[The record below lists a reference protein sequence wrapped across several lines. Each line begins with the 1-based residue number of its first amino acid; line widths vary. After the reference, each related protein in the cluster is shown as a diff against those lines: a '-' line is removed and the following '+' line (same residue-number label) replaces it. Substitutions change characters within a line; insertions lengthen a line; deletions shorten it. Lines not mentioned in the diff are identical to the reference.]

1 MNVIRAQTNFQQE
14 FDLFR
19 TAICKCDDNA
29 GHHLIS
35 VNDDGD
41 ISIKMHYR
49 KTQVKNISPDIKYF
63 LNWYDLGN
71 GYVGPAA
78 AQDTYYMLDVFTKL
92 IESWKSNE
100 TGYVDMFITTPARKN
115 KLDAMVPK
123 YNYFVCP

>member
-1 MNVIRAQTNFQQE
+1 MNVIRAQTNFQKE

-41 ISIKMHYR
+41 ISITMNDR
-49 KTQVKNISPDIKYF
+49 KIQVIYLPIQIKYF
-63 LNWYDLGN
+63 LDWCGLGN

-78 AQDTYYMLDVFTKL
+78 AQDTYYMLDIFTKL
-92 IESWKSNE
+92 IEYWNLNG
-100 TGYVDMFITTPARKN
+100 TGNVNMFITTQARKN